1 MAAKDLYEKD
11 FYKILG
17 LGKSASG
24 DEIKKKYRSLAREL
38 HPDKTKGDAAMEE
51 KFKAVSEAY
60 DILSDGKKRAEYDQA
75 RDMFERGGF
84 RAPQGGQNFQ
94 GGDFSDIFG
103 GGNPQD
109 IFANLFGGGGRRG
122 PRKGQDLQTEATIT
136 FKEAAFGTTL
146 ELRLSADGGPSQT
159 ISARVP
165 AGVNDGA
172 KIRVKGKG
180 SKGDAG
186 PGDLFIML
194 HVKPHAIFSRKGENI
209 AITVPVTFTEAALGA
224 DIKVPTLTG
233 EEVTLRLS
241 PGTSNGRVLRVKG
254 RGISKGATTGDLLVT
269 VEVQVPSQLDEI
281 ATEALKK
288 YAEAT
293 SEIDVRAE
301 LKPEEKVAAIRELT
315 RQGKRVAMVGDGVN
329 DAPSLAVAYIGV
341 AMGARGSDAA
351 LEQADVVL
359 MHDRLENFLA
369 AFRLSQ
375 RAQRIIRQNLVLSL
389 GTVAVLVV
397 MALLGKIPLT
407 LGVIGHEGSTVVV
420 VMNSLRLL
428 FGKNEVFKSKP
439 S

>member
-17 LGKSASG
+17 VGKSASA

-38 HPDKTKGDAAMEE
+38 HPDKTKGDTAMEE

-75 RDMFERGGF
+75 RDMFVRGGM
-84 RAPQGGQNFQ
+84 RAPQGGQNFH

-165 AGVNDGA
+165 SGVNDGA

-180 SKGDAG
+180 SSGEAG
-186 PGDLFIML
+186 PGDLFILL

-209 AITVPVTFTEAALGA
+209 ALTVPVTFTEAALGG

-233 EEVTLRLS
+233 DEVTLRIA

-254 RGISKGATTGDLLVT
+254 RGITKGATVGDLLVT
-269 VEVQVPSQLDEI
+269 IEVQVPQRVEGEAL
-281 ATEALKK
+281 EALKK

-293 SEIDVRAE
+293 SENDVRKE
-301 LKPEEKVAAIRELT
+301 FNTK
-315 RQGKRVAMVGDGVN
+315 
-329 DAPSLAVAYIGV
+329 
-341 AMGARGSDAA
+341 A
-351 LEQADVVL
+351 LQ
-359 MHDRLENFLA
+359 
-369 AFRLSQ
+369 
-375 RAQRIIRQNLVLSL
+375 
-389 GTVAVLVV
+389 
-397 MALLGKIPLT
+397 
-407 LGVIGHEGSTVVV
+407 
-420 VMNSLRLL
+420 
-428 FGKNEVFKSKP
+428 
-439 S
+439 

>member
-17 LGKSASG
+17 IGKSASG

-75 RDMFERGGF
+75 RDMFERGGM

-165 AGVNDGA
+165 SGVNDGA

-180 SKGDAG
+180 SSGEAG
-186 PGDLFIML
+186 PGDLFISL
-194 HVKPHAIFSRKGENI
+194 HVKPHAIFSRKGENL
-209 AITVPVTFTEAALGA
+209 ALTVPVTFTEATLGG

-233 EEVTLRLS
+233 DEVTLRIA

-254 RGISKGATTGDLLVT
+254 RGITKGATVGDLLVT
-269 VEVQVPSQLDEI
+269 IEVQVPQRVEGEALD
-281 ATEALKK
+281 ALKK
-288 YAEAT
+288 YAAAT
-293 SEIDVRAE
+293 ADQD
-301 LKPEEKVAAIRELT
+301 IRKEFNT
-315 RQGKRVAMVGDGVN
+315 K
-329 DAPSLAVAYIGV
+329 
-341 AMGARGSDAA
+341 A
-351 LEQADVVL
+351 LQ
-359 MHDRLENFLA
+359 
-369 AFRLSQ
+369 
-375 RAQRIIRQNLVLSL
+375 
-389 GTVAVLVV
+389 
-397 MALLGKIPLT
+397 
-407 LGVIGHEGSTVVV
+407 
-420 VMNSLRLL
+420 
-428 FGKNEVFKSKP
+428 
-439 S
+439 

>member
-17 LGKSASG
+17 VGKSASS

-75 RDMFERGGF
+75 RDIFERGGF
-84 RAPQGGQNFQ
+84 RSPQGGQNFQ

-180 SKGDAG
+180 SRGEAG
-186 PGDLFIML
+186 PGDLFILL
-194 HVKPHAIFSRKGENI
+194 HVKPHAVFSRKGENI
-209 AITVPVTFTEAALGA
+209 ALTVPVTFAEATLGG

-233 EEVTLRLS
+233 DEVTLRIA

-254 RGISKGATTGDLLVT
+254 RGITKGATVGDLLVT
-269 VEVQVPSQLDEI
+269 IEVQVPQRVEGAAL
-281 ATEALKK
+281 EALKK

-293 SEIDVRAE
+293 ADQDVRKE
-301 LKPEEKVAAIRELT
+301 FNTK
-315 RQGKRVAMVGDGVN
+315 
-329 DAPSLAVAYIGV
+329 
-341 AMGARGSDAA
+341 
-351 LEQADVVL
+351 
-359 MHDRLENFLA
+359 
-369 AFRLSQ
+369 
-375 RAQRIIRQNLVLSL
+375 AQL
-389 GTVAVLVV
+389 
-397 MALLGKIPLT
+397 
-407 LGVIGHEGSTVVV
+407 
-420 VMNSLRLL
+420 
-428 FGKNEVFKSKP
+428 
-439 S
+439 